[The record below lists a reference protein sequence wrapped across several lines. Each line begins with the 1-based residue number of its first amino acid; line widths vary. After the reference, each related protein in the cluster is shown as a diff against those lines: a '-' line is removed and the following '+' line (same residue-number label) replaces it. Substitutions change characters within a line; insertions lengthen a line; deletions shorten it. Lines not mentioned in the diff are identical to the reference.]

1 MEKSRRRRAAKP
13 RNGSAVQGGRTGASP
28 LQAHCTAAGPDPE
41 WAAQDAAI
49 PIAPTAIPMAPTAI
63 PMAPM
68 RAADADGP
76 GAVLAPLWR
85 RDGVTALRP
94 LDLTQQER
102 EIRDLIRPDFD
113 PSYYLLTNQDVC
125 DAALDPLHHYVRSG
139 RLEGRRPARWF
150 DPAHYRASYPEA
162 DASGTDPFSYFL
174 RFGRAQG
181 HAAARRNAAARS
193 AAARSAAAAARVPGA
208 GGPIGGP
215 GSIMHLHPSTLLHEL
230 CSRLSGARGLTVAV
244 SHDRYLQ
251 SVGGIQVLVANEQAA
266 FNARGEAYLH
276 LAPMVPM
283 MTLAPDGP
291 GPLYFHATMDGIYL
305 GAATGTELL
314 DALTALAPDLPDV
327 RRFVVHCLFGHGIPL
342 LVALYRCLQASLDT
356 ALPAVFWIHDYETIC
371 VGHNL
376 LRNDASF
383 CDAPPSGSTA
393 CRVCVYGGGRP
404 AHLAAV
410 QALFR
415 AIPFH
420 VAAPS
425 AAALALW
432 QRKAGLPHRSAVVG
446 PVLQTD
452 ITATRR
458 RLSGGPGHG
467 TPANRICV
475 AFAGHPVPHKGWGAF
490 MQIAAELRRSGAYR
504 LLHLSSCADPGLP
517 GVGHVPVQ
525 VTPASP
531 GAMTA
536 AMVAAGVDLVLVL
549 SLWPETF
556 CIVASEALAAGA
568 DLLTLECSGNVAN
581 LVRQTGRGKV
591 FAGVDDLAAYLA
603 SAEAIL
609 DVRRR
614 DTAGAEV
621 GQVRLLGATAA
632 LALPTGD
639 DPDPAALT
647 LALLA
652 GAA

>member
-1 MEKSRRRRAAKP
+1 M
-13 RNGSAVQGGRTGASP
+13 T
-28 LQAHCTAAGPDPE
+28 
-41 WAAQDAAI
+41 I
-49 PIAPTAIPMAPTAI
+49 PIAPIVIPMAL
-63 PMAPM
+63 M
-68 RAADADGP
+68 RAADENRP

-85 RDGVTALRP
+85 RDGVTALHP

-102 EIRDLIRPDFD
+102 EICDLIRPDFD
-113 PSYYLLTNQDVC
+113 SLYYLLINQDVC

-139 RLEGRRPARWF
+139 RLEGRRPTHWF
-150 DPAHYRASYPEA
+150 DPAHYRASYREV
-162 DASGTDPFSYFL
+162 DDSGSDPFSYFL
-174 RFGRAQG
+174 RFGRGQG
-181 HAAARRNAAARS
+181 HAATRRNVAARS
-193 AAARSAAAAARVPGA
+193 AIAAARIPGA
-208 GGPIGGP
+208 DGAVGGP

-230 CSRLSGARGLTVAV
+230 RSQLSSARGLTVAV

-276 LAPMVPM
+276 LAPAVPM
-283 MTLAPDGP
+283 MMLAPDGP
-291 GPLYFHATMDGIYL
+291 GPLYLHATMDGIYL
-305 GAATGTELL
+305 GAVTGTELL
-314 DALTALAPDLPDV
+314 DALTALASDLPDV
-327 RRFVVHCLFGHGIPL
+327 RRFVVHCLFSHGIPL
-342 LVALYRCLQASLDT
+342 LVALYHCLQASLDT

-371 VGHNL
+371 IGHNL

-383 CDAPPSGSTA
+383 CDAPPAGSTA
-393 CRVCVYGGGRP
+393 CRVCVYGSGRP
-404 AHLAAV
+404 AYLATV

-458 RLSGGPGHG
+458 HISGGPEHG

-490 MQIAAELRRSGAYR
+490 VQIAAELRRSGAYR
-504 LLHLSSCADPGLP
+504 LLHLSSCAEPGLP

-536 AMVAAGVDLVLVL
+536 AMIAAGVDLVLVL
-549 SLWPETF
+549 SPWPETF

-609 DVRRR
+609 GVRRR
-614 DTAGAEV
+614 DAAGAEV

-632 LALPTGD
+632 LALPAGD
-639 DPDPAALT
+639 DPDPADLT